1 MADNNGIGKKSKL
14 AWGKKQTAAAKRKP
28 KRNLDPIRCS
38 DVPAFLAA
46 QTAVNFCSGDSMAK
60 TQKEA

>member
-38 DVPAFLAA
+38 DVPGVSGGPNSREFLLW
-46 QTAVNFCSGDSMAK
+46 
-60 TQKEA
+60 